1 MRITRPS
8 CFIAL
13 FPSHTVPRPVGRGG
27 GGRRMRGDDLTCKE
41 TKTFSWRWCPS
52 SMGTMRKAA
61 QGESS
66 SVLFS
71 LGELMKLEEQR
82 IDEEHQRASASRA
95 ASERARIEAEAR
107 AAREQAMRLEAERA
121 RREAEDR
128 AAREEGARLSAMR
141 AAAVERARVEAEEK
155 ARFAAMTA
163 AQEHE
168 KSLVALREDASKK
181 RLSGWL
187 GGSIAAAVLLAAGGL
202 GLYFGKIQ
210 PEAEARERATAMQ
223 LEQAKSDLDR
233 ARRELDGRERAV
245 ADLQRERDAAT
256 DARKKAELD
265 AKIASEETKIKEL
278 RGGGR
283 VPPPRNDEKPPPRKC
298 GNADDPLNGC
308 L

>member
-1 MRITRPS
+1 VRLVS
-8 CFIAL
+8 
-13 FPSHTVPRPVGRGG
+13 
-27 GGRRMRGDDLTCKE
+27 DLD
-41 TKTFSWRWCPS
+41 
-52 SMGTMRKAA
+52 MGTMRKAA
-61 QGESS
+61 QAESS

-82 IDEEHQRASASRA
+82 IEEERHVVDAQRAAV
-95 ASERARIEAEAR
+95 ERARVEAEAR

-121 RREAEDR
+121 RREAEER
-128 AAREEGARLSAMR
+128 AAREEGARLEAMR
-141 AAAVERARVEAEEK
+141 AAAVERARIEAEEK
-155 ARFAAMTA
+155 ARLAAMTA

-181 RLSGWL
+181 RLSRWL

-223 LEQAKSDLDR
+223 LEQARSDLDK
-233 ARRELDGRERAV
+233 AKRELEGRERAV
-245 ADLQRERDAAT
+245 EDLQRERDAAT

-265 AKIASEETKIKEL
+265 AKIASEEIKIREL
-278 RGGGR
+278 RGRGR
-283 VPPPRNDEKPPPRKC
+283 LPPPIDDKKPIKKNC
-298 GNADDPLNGC
+298 GNADDPLNPC